1 MAAIEH
7 SPERENLNREFIK
20 VFNPVTQELIG
31 EIPASSR
38 EEVQEAVE
46 RARYAQKTWG
56 ALTVKE
62 RTRFVQRWLDLLWQR
77 HAEGIEI
84 LRRENGKSDSS
95 AFLEFLAVD
104 NIAQYQ
110 VHNAER
116 VLKPKHRKPIFPVMQ
131 QATLHHKPI
140 GVVGVITPWNYPLA
154 LPYFDLVAAL
164 IAGNTVVLKPSEVTP
179 FIAQWAADLFYEI
192 DLPRDVLQIVQ
203 GDGRTG
209 AALVD
214 FVDYIQFTGSSAV
227 GRLIGKRAVERL
239 IPFSLELGGKD
250 AAIVCADVDP
260 RQVAIGLIQGAFE
273 NNGQMCISIERAYI
287 EEAVYDKV
295 VEALLKAAPTII
307 VKGGAGFEIAMG
319 SMTKGQEL
327 ERTKAHIAD
336 AVAKGAK
343 VIYGGNA
350 LPELGPLFFEPTI
363 LTDVDHSMDI
373 MLEETFGPVL
383 PLMKVKNVDE
393 AIRLANDSK
402 YGLSGSV
409 FTKDLKRA
417 EKIALQM
424 NTGDVSVNRAQ
435 YVSGTPG
442 LPMGG
447 QRESGLGRR
456 NGPEG
461 LLKYTA
467 AQSILL
473 DNLMIFE
480 ENPVIA
486 TKLAVNGMKAMHWL
500 RRYLPFI

>member
-1 MAAIEH
+1 MATIER
-7 SPERENLNREFIK
+7 SPERENVNREFIK

-31 EIPASSR
+31 EIPASNR
-38 EEVQEAVE
+38 EEVEDAVVH
-46 RARYAQKTWG
+46 ARFAQKAWG

-62 RTRFVQRWLDLLWQR
+62 RCRFVQRWLDLLWQ
-77 HAEGIEI
+77 HHSEGIEI
-84 LRRENGKSDSS
+84 LRRENGKADSS

-104 NIAQYQ
+104 NIVQYQ
-110 VHNAER
+110 IHNAER
-116 VLKPKHRKPIFPVMQ
+116 ILKPKRRKAIFPVMQ
-131 QATLHHKPI
+131 HAKLYHKPI

-154 LPYFDLVAAL
+154 LPFFDLVAAL

-179 FIAQWAADLFYEI
+179 FVAQWSADLFYEVG
-192 DLPRDVLQIVQ
+192 LPRDVLQIVQ

-214 FVDYIQFTGSSAV
+214 FVDYIQFTGSTPV
-227 GRLIGKRAVERL
+227 GRSIGKRAVERL

-260 RQVAIGLIQGAFE
+260 MQAAIGLIQGAFE

-287 EEAVYDKV
+287 EAPVYDKV
-295 VEALLKAAPTII
+295 VEALLKAAPTIT

-319 SMTKGQEL
+319 SMTKGHEL

-336 AVAKGAK
+336 ALAKGAK
-343 VIYGGNA
+343 IIYGGNP

-373 MLEETFGPVL
+373 MMEETFGPVL
-383 PLMKVKNVDE
+383 PLMKVETVDE

-409 FTKDLKRA
+409 FTKDLKNA

-467 AQSILL
+467 SQSILL
-473 DNLMIFE
+473 DNLLIFE

-486 TKLAVNGMKAMHWL
+486 TKLAVNSLKAVHWL
-500 RRYLPFI
+500 RRYIPFI

>member
-7 SPERENLNREFIK
+7 SPKVEHLNQEFIK

-31 EIPASSR
+31 EVPASSR
-38 EEVQEAVE
+38 ETVEDAVE
-46 RARYAQKTWG
+46 RARFAQKTWG

-62 RTRFVQRWLDLLWQR
+62 RTRFVQRWLDLLWTK

-104 NIAQYQ
+104 NILQYQ
-110 VHNAER
+110 IHNAER
-116 VLKPKHRKPIFPVMQ
+116 ILKPKNRRPIFPIMQ
-131 QATLHHKPI
+131 KARLHHKPI

-154 LPYFDLVAAL
+154 LPYFDCVAAL

-179 FIAQWAADLFYEI
+179 FVAQWAADLFYEI
-192 DLPRDVLQIVQ
+192 GLPRDVLQVVH

-214 FVDYIQFTGSSAV
+214 CVDYIQFTGSTAV
-227 GRLIGKRAVERL
+227 GRSIGKRAVERL
-239 IPFSLELGGKD
+239 IPFGLELGGKD
-250 AAIVCADVDP
+250 AAIVCADADP
-260 RQVAIGLIQGAFE
+260 TQVAIGLIQGAFE
-273 NNGQMCISIERAYI
+273 NDGQMCISIERVYI
-287 EEAVYDKV
+287 EESIYDKV
-295 VEALLKAAPTII
+295 IEALLKAAPTII
-307 VKGGAGFEIAMG
+307 MKGGAGFEIAMG

-343 VIYGGNA
+343 VIYGGNMR
-350 LPELGPLFFEPTI
+350 PDLGPLFFEPTFI
-363 LTDVDHSMDI
+363 VDVDHSMDI
-373 MLEETFGPVL
+373 MREETFGPVM
-383 PLMKVKNVDE
+383 PIMKVKDVDE

-417 EKIALQM
+417 EQIALQM

-447 QRESGLGRR
+447 QKESGLGRR
-456 NGPEG
+456 NGEEG

-467 AQSILL
+467 SQSILL

-486 TKLAVNGMKAMHWL
+486 TKLAVTAMKAMHWI
-500 RRYLPFI
+500 RRYIPFI